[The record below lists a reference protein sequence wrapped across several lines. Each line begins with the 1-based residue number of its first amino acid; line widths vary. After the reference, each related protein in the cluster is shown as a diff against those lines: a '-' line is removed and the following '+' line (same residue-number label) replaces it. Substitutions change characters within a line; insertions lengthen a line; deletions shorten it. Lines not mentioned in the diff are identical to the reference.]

1 LANGIARDYSI
12 ASPAANA
19 WNFKTRLE
27 RFRQLLGIEPP
38 GTPAV
43 RRRQT
48 RLQQQNPLLSIDS
61 CAPSATILVT
71 ARAAALLSAQ
81 RGAAQPGYGL
91 ELRSDSVRLSF
102 EYFTFLQAILHAATW
117 FAKSESSRDRRRVAP
132 PIRPLIH
139 QSCGPGCDAAYLNL

>member
-1 LANGIARDYSI
+1 M
-12 ASPAANA
+12 AS
-19 WNFKTRLE
+19 LE
-27 RFRQLLGIEPP
+27 ITQSR
-38 GTPAV
+38 A
-43 RRRQT
+43 RRQT
-48 RLQQQNPLLSIDS
+48 PGISKPGWSVSGNFSESSRQVLQQFADVRRDS
-61 CAPSATILVT
+61 SNRILRSRLTPACAPSATILVT

-117 FAKSESSRDRRRVAP
+117 FAKSESSRGRRRVAP